1 MEDNKT
7 HSLVLYNDD
16 VHNFQYIMACLVR
29 FCSHTPHQAEQCAL
43 IAHNNGKCAV
53 KSGDFTTIFE
63 LQQDFTELE
72 VKTEIEIYE
81 GSMH

>member
-1 MEDNKT
+1 MNDNKT

-16 VHNFQYIMACLVR
+16 VHDFQYIMACLVR
-29 FCSHTPHQAEQCAL
+29 FCSHTPLQAEQCAL
-43 IAHNNGKCAV
+43 IAHNTGKCAV
-53 KSGDFTTIFE
+53 KSGTFNDIFE